1 MDDLLLFSG
10 GELTAANND
19 TRILEGYIVKWNVK
33 GNTSAGATVFSPGSI
48 KCADI
53 SKVNLVGEN
62 INAHDKSKPFGKM
75 ISMRED
81 NTGIYASFKISKTS
95 RGDDALIEA
104 SDKLR
109 LGFSVGA
116 INAKYERE
124 RDYIRVTVSDLDH
137 VAHVGQGAIAGSEI
151 TRVAA
156 SENAPAANPLPE
168 SEAPMTTS
176 PDVSADVTAPPEDAP
191 PAVETSQVEAKVT
204 RPAVPATKVI
214 GVRSPINST
223 GSYLQHAVNA
233 KTNWDTDSGRASRD
247 YIGQAEGIFAKAF
260 TDDGA
265 LSIEAANDSFTT
277 NPAFK
282 PVQFM
287 NEFITNT
294 RNFGRP
300 TIEACGG
307 TKPLPKQGMTFS
319 IPKLT
324 TAPNV
329 ALTTEAQAVQGSTGM
344 VTAYITGTKVKYA
357 GTQIISREM
366 IDNGA
371 DSPLFYTELMDE
383 LNAAY
388 DFATNAAAIAAII
401 AGGTAAT
408 TTQAATLAGLEAYIA
423 ESTVNVYDSTSYF
436 ARNLVVGKS
445 WWSTLIGALDTTG
458 RPLFNPRP
466 SNMAMNT
473 AGVANPTSVRG
484 DVLGLDMWVD
494 RQMVATA
501 LDNSA
506 FVIAPESIGLY
517 ESSRTM
523 LSIEV
528 LPTLEYQVALYGYF
542 TPLVKQATGLI
553 LYDKT

>member
-1 MDDLLLFSG
+1 MEDLIYFNG
-10 GELTAANND
+10 GELTAANGD
-19 TRILEGYIVKWNVK
+19 TRILEGRIVAFNVK
-33 GNTSAGATVFSPGSI
+33 GNTSAGATVFAPGSI
-48 KCADI
+48 TCGDI
-53 SKVNLVGEN
+53 SKIKLNDEHKNSIPLGR
-62 INAHDKSKPFGKM
+62 M

-81 NTGIYASFKISKTS
+81 ASGIYASFKISKS
-95 RGDDALIEA
+95 AKGNDALILA
-104 SDKLR
+104 SEGLKT
-109 LGFSVGA
+109 GFSVGV
-116 INAKYERE
+116 INAKQTRE
-124 RDYIRVTVSDLDH
+124 GDYILVTSSQLDH
-137 VAHVGQGAIAGSEI
+137 VGHVEAPAIGGSEI

-191 PAVETSQVEAKVT
+191 PAVEASQVEAKVT

-357 GTQIISREM
+357 GTQIISREI

-371 DSPLFYTELMDE
+371 DSPLFYTELMAE

-388 DFATNAAAIAAII
+388 DLATNAAAIAAII

-408 TTQAATLAGLEAYIA
+408 TSQAATLAGLEAYIA

-542 TPLVKQATGLI
+542 TPLVKQAAGLI

>member
-1 MDDLLLFSG
+1 MEDLIYFNG
-10 GELTAANND
+10 GELTAANGD
-19 TRILEGYIVKWNVK
+19 TRILEGRIVAFNVK
-33 GNTSAGATVFSPGSI
+33 GNTSAGATVFAPGSI
-48 KCADI
+48 TCGDI
-53 SKVNLVGEN
+53 SKIKLNDEHKNSIPLGR
-62 INAHDKSKPFGKM
+62 M

-81 NTGIYASFKISKTS
+81 ASGIYASFKISKS
-95 RGDDALIEA
+95 AKGNDALILA
-104 SDKLR
+104 SEGLKT
-109 LGFSVGA
+109 GFSVGV
-116 INAKYERE
+116 INAKQTRE
-124 RDYIRVTVSDLDH
+124 GDYILVTSSQLDH
-137 VAHVGQGAIAGSEI
+137 VGHVEAPAIGGSEI

-156 SENAPAANPLPE
+156 SENAPAANPTIE
-168 SEAPMTTS
+168 SEAPVTTS
-176 PDVSADVTAPPEDAP
+176 PEGVTEVAPPEEVP
-191 PAVETSQVEAKVT
+191 PVVEASKVEAKVT
-204 RPAVPATKVI
+204 RPAVPATQVI

-223 GSYLQHAVNA
+223 GDYLRHAVNA
-233 KTNWDTDSGRASRD
+233 KANWDTDSGRASRD

-260 TDDGA
+260 TDDGS
-265 LSIEAANDSFTT
+265 LSIDAANDSFTT

-282 PVQFM
+282 PVQYM

-300 TIEACGG
+300 TVEACGG

-319 IPKLT
+319 IPKLS

-357 GTQIISREM
+357 GTQIISREI

-371 DSPLFYTELMDE
+371 DSPLFYTELMAE

-388 DFATNAAAIAAII
+388 DYATNAAAIAAII

-408 TTQAATLAGLEAYIA
+408 TSQAATLAGLEAYIA
-423 ESTVNVYDSTSYF
+423 ESAVNVYDSTSFF
-436 ARNLVVGKS
+436 ARNLVTGKS

-458 RPLFNPRP
+458 RPIFNPRP
-466 SNMAMNT
+466 SNMGMNP
-473 AGVANPTSVRG
+473 AGLSTPTSVRG
-484 DVLGLDMWVD
+484 DVLGLDYYVD
-494 RQMVATA
+494 RQMVSTA
-501 LDNSA
+501 ADNSA
-506 FVIAPESIGLY
+506 FVIAPEAIGLY

-542 TPLVKQATGLI
+542 TPLVKQAAGLI